1 MPKQSKSFQTQDR
14 ARGQFDPVGVTGP
27 ERTTRGS
34 RNGAVVGTHAGQ
46 KNRNIQYPPV
56 GRSKHTRRRDARLA
70 ARQANAPA
78 DKQGY
83 CRPGSQ
89 NRHKSFSIKSA

>member
-46 KNRNIQYPPV
+46 KKYYRPEPV